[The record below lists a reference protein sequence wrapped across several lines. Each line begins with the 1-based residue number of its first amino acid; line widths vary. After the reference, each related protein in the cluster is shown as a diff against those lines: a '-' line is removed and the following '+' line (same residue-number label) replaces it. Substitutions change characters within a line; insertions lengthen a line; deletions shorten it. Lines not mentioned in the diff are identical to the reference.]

1 EGVVFY
7 AHPSLHQYPWTVE
20 ERIKNKHV
28 SKGLKRQAFERFR
41 TELRGGI
48 GVVIERLETQAKQ
61 DQWQRGLQQQ
71 RPKQL
76 WSHDHSLTPY
86 QVWTVYRMALRQLN
100 MFFEGRQHSNSCR
113 KTSACTQEKETQS
126 HIFWECP
133 CAVACWKWLARHW
146 GGADVTD
153 SGLLGYREYCAA
165 RQAPP
170 IPDSLKRRV

>member
-1 EGVVFY
+1 IGEWLQPADEEVKQREEIVETNYAAILEASTSVVFY

-61 DQWQRGLQQQ
+61 DQWQCGLQQQ

-86 QVWTVYRMALRQLN
+86 Q
-100 MFFEGRQHSNSCR
+100 
-113 KTSACTQEKETQS
+113 
-126 HIFWECP
+126 
-133 CAVACWKWLARHW
+133 
-146 GGADVTD
+146 
-153 SGLLGYREYCAA
+153 
-165 RQAPP
+165 
-170 IPDSLKRRV
+170 